1 MERKRLMGQLLTER
15 LPEWRWEVPEG
26 GSALWI
32 QLPDTDARIFAQI
45 ALRHG
50 VEVVAGRAMDPTGE
64 HDDHL
69 RLPFTYPAEVMGDAV
84 ERLARA
90 WQEFRRHGAEPAV
103 PVIV

>member
-1 MERKRLMGQLLTER
+1 MGQLLTER
-15 LPEWRWEVPEG
+15 LPEWRWEEPEG

-50 VEVVAGRAMDPTGE
+50 VEVVAGRAMDPTGQ

-69 RLPFTYPAEVMGDAV
+69 RLPFSYPAEVMADAV
-84 ERLARA
+84 DRLARA
-90 WQEFRRHGAEPAV
+90 WREFRRHGPEPAV